1 MSSTTSNSSV
11 KPLQNQTQNWTGPT
25 EPKSDIYSV
34 KDFHFWLAKYVLF
47 RNPSI
52 DAYVYVL
59 DLISKKPLVPI

>member
-34 KDFHFWLAKYVLF
+34 KDFHFWLFKYVLL
-47 RNPSI
+47 RNPCI
-52 DAYVYVL
+52 DVHSSATADIL
-59 DLISKKPLVPI
+59 DGK